1 MFEDTLLIIKADYMH
16 KRKPVLLH
24 LLQHEFMIKGQRKLL
39 FSPENAAEFYK
50 PLADDKDFMLQV
62 ILLSKG
68 NSEAFIL
75 TKKCAVDDL
84 ICTMICYFTTSV
96 EMERNVHVSKSA
108 ECAIREISFI
118 FPNYIPEPIPFFK
131 SHKFT
136 ADALMAPFISQLY
149 EIVQKPHE
157 ESKSWK
163 VQLAEWLT
171 LQNSE
176 LPIISNSCST
186 KQALFLED
194 KTQQVNFL
202 ASRSPKPCVFHT
214 DGAGGEP
221 ASTDVSVPSSCSSSS
236 NSAVMSSSSCMTC
249 RPFERTD
256 ANDVITDDECKK
268 AQKLFA
274 PKVAILQ
281 NRVDEEDEECEDEM
295 CMQLCD
301 DRIKQWKAEI
311 IADQEELKKVL
322 PYGGRDMAVI
332 NEIEIEE
339 EQSRLG
345 E

>member
-24 LLQHEFMIKGQRKLL
+24 LLQHEFMIKGQRKIL

-50 PLADDKDFMLQV
+50 SLADDKDFMLQV

-75 TKKCAVDDL
+75 TKECAVDDL

-108 ECAIREISFI
+108 ECAAFEISFI
-118 FPNYIPEPIPFFK
+118 FPNYIPEPIPIFK
-131 SHKFT
+131 RHKFST
-136 ADALMAPFISQLY
+136 DPLLAPFISQLY
-149 EIVQKPHE
+149 EIVQKPNE

-176 LPIISNSCST
+176 LPIISNVCSA
-186 KQALFLED
+186 KRNLFHED
-194 KTQQVNFL
+194 KGQQVNFL
-202 ASRSPKPCVFHT
+202 ASPASKPCVFHT

-221 ASTDVSVPSSCSSSS
+221 ASTDVSAPSSCSSSGG
-236 NSAVMSSSSCMTC
+236 SAIMSSSSCMTC
-249 RPFERTD
+249 RPFERTGAEDSSED
-256 ANDVITDDECKK
+256 ACKK
-268 AQKLFA
+268 AEKIFA
-274 PKVAILQ
+274 PKVALLR
-281 NRVDEEDEECEDEM
+281 NRVIEEDEECEDEM
-295 CMQLCD
+295 CLQVCED
-301 DRIKQWKAEI
+301 QIKQWKAEI
-311 IADQEELKKVL
+311 IADQEELRKVL
-322 PYGGRDMAVI
+322 PYGGRDMEVI
-332 NEIEIEE
+332 NEMEIEE
-339 EQSRLG
+339 EQLPIG